1 MSAPPTPLLQEFLQ
15 RCQNRV
21 ESRLQAVFEG
31 MSPEDTTPNL
41 VRALQYACL
50 GGGKRIRPV
59 LVYGTCQVLGI
70 DLERA
75 DNAACA
81 VELVHCYSLVHD
93 DLPSMDDDD
102 MRRGK
107 PSLHKAFDEATAIL
121 AGDALQ
127 SLAFELLSRDNGVT
141 ATNRL
146 RMVETLSRAIGAEGM
161 VAGQD
166 LDFSASG
173 QKREESQLA
182 KLHGLKTGALIRA
195 CLTLGALGKDEVDD
209 NALAALDEYGRHIGL
224 AFQVQDD
231 ILDVVANT
239 ESLGKPQGSDQV
251 HDKPTYVSILGL
263 EAALVKAS
271 ELTDQAHKALL
282 ALPGEAE
289 ILHDLATYI
298 TARSH

>member
-1 MSAPPTPLLQEFLQ
+1 MSAAPTPLLQEFLQ
-15 RCQNRV
+15 RCQSRV
-21 ESRLQAVFEG
+21 ESRLQAIFEG
-31 MSPEDTTPNL
+31 INPADTTPNL

-50 GGGKRIRPV
+50 NGGKRIRPV
-59 LVYGTCQVLGI
+59 LVYGTCRALGV

-81 VELVHCYSLVHD
+81 VELVHCYSLAHD
-93 DLPSMDDDD
+93 DLPSMDNDD

-107 PSLHKAFDEATAIL
+107 ASLHKAFGEATAIL

-127 SLAFELLSRDNGVT
+127 SLAFELLSRDNGI
-141 ATNRL
+141 AASNRL
-146 RMVETLSRAIGAEGM
+146 RMVEALSRAIGAEGM

-166 LDFSASG
+166 LDFTASG
-173 QKREESQLA
+173 QKLEEHQLA

-195 CLTLGALGKDEVDD
+195 CLTLGALCKDEVDD
-209 NALAALDEYGRHIGL
+209 TSIAALDQYGRHIGL

-239 ESLGKPQGSDQV
+239 EALGKPQGSDQV

-263 EAALVKAS
+263 EAARKKAS
-271 ELTDQAHKALL
+271 ELTEQAHEALQ
-282 ALPGEAE
+282 AVAGEAAV
-289 ILHDLATYI
+289 LHDLASYI